1 MHDLQSELR
10 ARERQLEQEAS
21 DRQKM
26 LKKRGLLLEKKEEMT
41 RKIRDLGS
49 LPQDAFER
57 YTGSNLTEVWS
68 VRVGGSSAHVP
79 LTHTHCCDS
88 GFLSHARSCTNYSS
102 GVKKS

>member
-1 MHDLQSELR
+1 MIVRVIRHARRMQTWDATDLTWHDSQSELR

-68 VRVGGSSAHVP
+68 VHLTAVVRTRVR
-79 LTHTHCCDS
+79 
-88 GFLSHARSCTNYSS
+88 RSP
-102 GVKKS
+102 